1 MSRPVVGHAL
11 PEWVL
16 DEVSPER
23 MKVMAAV
30 LRDPNPIHWDRA
42 ELAARGLPPRLI
54 NQGPINLG
62 YVTNMLEAWAG
73 KGAIRRL
80 EARFTSNVLEG
91 DRVRAGGTVVA
102 VREVE
107 GGLLADCEVWLDV
120 DGRGRAVGGTATVE
134 FAGSELDGSVSD
146 GQHER

>member
-1 MSRPVVGHAL
+1 MRRPEVGDHL
-11 PEWVL
+11 PVWEL
-16 DEVSPER
+16 EEVSTER

-30 LRDPNPIHWDRA
+30 LRDPNPIHWDRE
-42 ELAARGLPPRLI
+42 ELVARGLPPRLI

-73 KGAIRRL
+73 RGSLRRL

-91 DRVRAGGTVVA
+91 DRVRAGGDVTA
-102 VREVE
+102 VREHA
-107 GGLLADCEVWLDV
+107 GRLLADCEVWLDI
-120 DGRGRAVGGTATVE
+120 DGRGRAVEGVATVE
-134 FAGSELDGSVSD
+134 VLGSADD

>member
-1 MSRPVVGHAL
+1 MSGPQVGDAL

-16 DEVSPER
+16 DPVSPER

-42 ELAARGLPPRLI
+42 ELVARGLPPRLI

-62 YVTNMLEAWAG
+62 YVTNMLEAWVG
-73 KGAIRRL
+73 RGAIRRL

-91 DRVRAGGTVVA
+91 DRVRAGGTVVG
-102 VREVE
+102 VRAQD
-107 GGLLADCEVWLDV
+107 GRRLIDCEVWLDV
-120 DGRGRAVGGTATVE
+120 DGRGRAVEGTATVE
-134 FAGSELDGSVSD
+134 PSTSAGDGE
-146 GQHER
+146 HER

>member
-1 MSRPVVGHAL
+1 MTRPGVGDPL

-16 DEVSPER
+16 EEVTPER
-23 MKVMAAV
+23 MQVMAAV

-42 ELAARGLPPRLI
+42 ELVARGLPPRLI

-73 KGAIRRL
+73 RGAIRRL

-91 DRVRAGGTVVA
+91 DRVRAGGSVIA
-102 VREVE
+102 VR
-107 GGLLADCEVWLDV
+107 GDDRGLLVDCEVWLDV
-120 DGRGRAVGGTATVE
+120 DGRGRAVEGTATV
-134 FAGSELDGSVSD
+134 ALGRSD
-146 GQHER
+146 GDRQQQH

>member
-1 MSRPVVGHAL
+1 MRLPEVGDRL
-11 PEWVL
+11 PEWEL
-16 DEVSPER
+16 EEVSAAR

-30 LRDPNPIHWDRA
+30 LRDPNPIHWDRT
-42 ELAARGLPPRLI
+42 ELVARGLPPRLI

-73 KGAIRRL
+73 RGALRRL

-91 DRVRAGGTVVA
+91 DRVRAGGLVSA
-102 VREVE
+102 VREDA
-107 GGLLADCEVWLDV
+107 GRLFADCEVWLDV
-120 DGRGRAVGGTATVE
+120 DGRSRAVEGTATVE
-134 FAGSELDGSVSD
+134 LLRSADD

>member
-1 MSRPVVGHAL
+1 MKEARIGDAI

-16 DEVSPER
+16 EEVSPEP

-30 LRDPNPIHWDRA
+30 LRDPNPIHWDRD
-42 ELAARGLPPRLI
+42 ELLVRGLPRLLI

-73 KGAIRRL
+73 RGSLRRL

-102 VREVE
+102 LREQQGRRLV
-107 GGLLADCEVWLDV
+107 DCEVWLDV
-120 DGRGRAVGGTATVE
+120 DGRGRAVEGTATVE
-134 FAGSELDGSVSD
+134 WHAVSADDGE
-146 GQHER
+146 QER

>member
-1 MSRPVVGHAL
+1 VRRPEVGDLL
-11 PEWVL
+11 PVWEL
-16 DEVSPER
+16 DGVFPER

-30 LRDPNPIHWDRA
+30 LRDPNPIHWDRE
-42 ELAARGLPPRLI
+42 ELVARGLPPRLI

-73 KGAIRRL
+73 RGSIRRL

-91 DRVRAGGTVVA
+91 DHVRAGGRVTA
-102 VREVE
+102 VREHD
-107 GGLLADCEVWLDV
+107 GRLLGDCEVWLDV
-120 DGRGRAVGGTATVE
+120 EGRGRAVEGVATVE
-134 FAGSELDGSVSD
+134 IARSADD

>member
-1 MSRPVVGHAL
+1 MTRPSVGDPL

-16 DEVSPER
+16 EEVTPQR
-23 MKVMAAV
+23 MQVMAAV

-42 ELAARGLPPRLI
+42 ELVARGLPPRLI

-73 KGAIRRL
+73 RGAIRRL

-91 DRVRAGGTVVA
+91 DRVRAGGSIVA
-102 VREVE
+102 VRSDDRGPLV
-107 GGLLADCEVWLDV
+107 DCEVWLDV
-120 DGRGRAVGGTATVE
+120 DGRGRAVEGTATV
-134 FAGSELDGSVSD
+134 ALGGSD
-146 GQHER
+146 GDRQQQH